1 MTELMRRI
9 ARRPRALLA
18 PLALVVLAGLAGLAW
33 RATARPEPRTV
44 VFTARDMTF
53 WVEGQASANPA
64 VPAAPGEALRL
75 ELRNQDPGM
84 AHDLALPELGRST
97 RVLKTAGE
105 VAAIELRA
113 PDEIGDYDYVCSMHG
128 RLMRGQLRV
137 R

>member
-1 MTELMRRI
+1 MTELMRQI
-9 ARRPRALLA
+9 ARRPRALFA
-18 PLALVVLAGLAGLAW
+18 PLALLVLVALAGLAW
-33 RATARPEPRTV
+33 RAAARPEPRTV

-53 WVEGQASANPA
+53 WVEGQESANPA

-113 PDEIGDYDYVCSMHG
+113 PEEIGDYDYVCSLHG
-128 RLMRGQLRV
+128 RLMRGQLQV